1 MAVAVL
7 RKASQMENQIKIL
20 CTRGIS
26 TALIDEARLK
36 NIQVDVV
43 PFITTEPIE
52 NIAVQQEIENALLL
66 SATIVFTS
74 MNAVEAVA
82 VFLQDAIPNWRI
94 YCIGNTTR
102 ELVVKYFG
110 EHSVAGFAQ
119 DAVDLAN
126 LLVLEEE
133 ELEEVIFF
141 CGNQRRPELPGIL
154 EAHNKSVQEIIVY
167 ETIALPQK
175 IHPFYHGIL
184 FFSPSAV
191 ESFFTLNKAT
201 EGTIFF
207 AIGKTTAAAIKSF
220 CNNKIMIG
228 DQPGKENLVETMLE
242 YFT

>member
-1 MAVAVL
+1 M
-7 RKASQMENQIKIL
+7 RKVSGMENRIKIL

-26 TALIDEARLK
+26 TALVDEAWA
-36 NIQVDVV
+36 NSIQVDVV
-43 PFITTEPIE
+43 PFITTVPIE
-52 NIAVQQEIENALLL
+52 NIEVQQEIENTLLL

-82 VFLQDAIPNWRI
+82 LFLQDIIPAWRI

-119 DAVDLAN
+119 DARDLAN
-126 LLVLEEE
+126 LLVSEKEKV
-133 ELEEVIFF
+133 EEVIFF
-141 CGNQRRPELPGIL
+141 CGNQRRPELPGVL
-154 EAHNKSVQEIIVY
+154 EAHKKSVQEIIVY

-201 EGTIFF
+201 DGTIFF

-220 CNNKIMIG
+220 CNNKVIIS